1 MRKFVW
7 LIAAAVLVL
16 PAKTWSQQNDQN
28 SAPPA
33 QSQDTARQDATP
45 APADSLAD
53 AARKAREQKKDS
65 AAAPKTFTND
75 NLPTQGGIS
84 TVGDNAGAPASTDNS
99 QAAGAGTDA
108 NKHSDEKA
116 WRERFAKLN
125 HTLEQDQSNLAV
137 MQRELSQLQVQYYPD
152 PTKAMQQEYTRSD
165 INNKMADID
174 KMQAKIEADKQA
186 IADAEDELRKSGG
199 DPGWAR

>member
-28 SAPPA
+28 PARSA
-33 QSQDTARQDATP
+33 QSQDTASQDATLP
-45 APADSLAD
+45 QGDSLAD

-65 AAAPKTFTND
+65 AQPPKTFTND

-84 TVGDNAGAPASTDNS
+84 TVGDNSGAPNS
-99 QAAGAGTDA
+99 SGGAAGTDTS
-108 NKHSDEKA
+108 KTGGDEKE
-116 WRERFAKLN
+116 WRARFSKLN
-125 HTLEQDQSNLAV
+125 HALEQDQSNLEV

-152 PTKAMQQEYTRSD
+152 PTKAMQQELTRSD
-165 INNKMADID
+165 INNKTADID

>member
-7 LIAAAVLVL
+7 LIAAAALVL
-16 PAKTWSQQNDQN
+16 PAKAWSQQNDQN

-33 QSQDTARQDATP
+33 QSQDTASQDATP
-45 APADSLAD
+45 PQGDSLAD

-65 AAAPKTFTND
+65 AATAKTFTND
-75 NLPTQGGIS
+75 NLPSQGGIS
-84 TVGDNAGAPASTDNS
+84 TVGDNSGAPAATDDS
-99 QAAGAGTDA
+99 SGAAAGTDKA
-108 NKHSDEKA
+108 GADEKE
-116 WRERFAKLN
+116 WRARFAKLN
-125 HTLEQDQSNLAV
+125 HTLEQDQSNLEV

-152 PTKAMQQEYTRSD
+152 PTKAMQQEFTRSD

-174 KMQAKIEADKQA
+174 KMQAKIDADKQA
-186 IADAEDELRKSGG
+186 ISDAEDDLRKAGG